1 MKIKQLKVNKIVL
14 LLILSLIQV
23 QICAGKSEKYKD
35 GAYIHD
41 TLYQTCSLVE
51 RDSVAMVCLYGYFN
65 NAVFGSSDSNE
76 SASYQVSSE
85 IFKRQSFIDFGMI
98 IMDNRFWDFCLDNGD
113 LYNYLMDY
121 RIEYLYQCTNDSI
134 VYLIIDNLL
143 RNNNDN
149 GLIAKWNNCDFS
161 LLPAFEQFLN
171 CALADGN
178 IYRITELYII
188 AHNSGNK
195 EIMDRLRRRIKKIEC
210 NYEEVLHLLDIID
223 VAPTID
229 YSDFLSWPLEIE

>member
-1 MKIKQLKVNKIVL
+1 MKIKQLKLNKII
-14 LLILSLIQV
+14 LILTLLIQV

-121 RIEYLYQCTNDSI
+121 RFEYLYQCTNDSI

-149 GLIAKWNNCDFS
+149 GLIAKWNNCDFLFCRHS
-161 LLPAFEQFLN
+161 NNF
-171 CALADGN
+171 
-178 IYRITELYII
+178 
-188 AHNSGNK
+188 
-195 EIMDRLRRRIKKIEC
+195 
-210 NYEEVLHLLDIID
+210 
-223 VAPTID
+223 
-229 YSDFLSWPLEIE
+229 